1 MKIAVA
7 QLYYEGNDFN
17 LTITDLEDF
26 VCHEG
31 AEVLSEGLLAGEI
44 GGFVSAIRDQA
55 VISDQLE
62 ILPTLAASALSGGR
76 VSRVAFEDLCK
87 RLITPMAE
95 AGDVDAVLLSLHGA
109 TIVEGI
115 DDAEGLLLVR
125 LRQLLGRHLPIVV
138 TLDLHANVTEKMV
151 AHADILVGYQTCPH
165 EDAFDTGFKA
175 AQYLLAMLKTGKKP
189 QLSWQKLPMITPV
202 DAHNTLLEGVY
213 KELFERLAEIENC
226 ESVLSASLFSVQPW
240 LDIPDLGFSVLV
252 YTWQEEAQHGLHYQA
267 AFAEQVWASREELL
281 VEKEPLRQSIKAAL
295 VDDRPP
301 VILVNASD
309 SIPAGAPGDNTLVL
323 AALLEAQPQRPVYVA
338 LVDPEAAQRALQ
350 AGVGAKI
357 TLPLGG
363 KRDTLFCSPL
373 TVSARVGYC
382 AVATAIIEGPV
393 LSGGV
398 IKLGLCAILH
408 IGELSIV
415 VTTKSFPGHDP
426 AIYRSVGLCP
436 ESAQAVVVNSAIHY
450 RANYRAIS
458 ENFVL
463 LDTPGASTSNFSTLP
478 FRRIRRP
485 IFPLDPVT

>member
-189 QLSWQKLPMITPV
+189 QLSWQNLPMITPGG
-202 DAHNTLLEGVY
+202 ASPCYPLRCFRCSRGWIFL
-213 KELFERLAEIENC
+213 I
-226 ESVLSASLFSVQPW
+226 SASVFW
-240 LDIPDLGFSVLV
+240 
-252 YTWQEEAQHGLHYQA
+252 
-267 AFAEQVWASREELL
+267 
-281 VEKEPLRQSIKAAL
+281 
-295 VDDRPP
+295 
-301 VILVNASD
+301 
-309 SIPAGAPGDNTLVL
+309 
-323 AALLEAQPQRPVYVA
+323 
-338 LVDPEAAQRALQ
+338 
-350 AGVGAKI
+350 
-357 TLPLGG
+357 
-363 KRDTLFCSPL
+363 C
-373 TVSARVGYC
+373 
-382 AVATAIIEGPV
+382 
-393 LSGGV
+393 
-398 IKLGLCAILH
+398 
-408 IGELSIV
+408 
-415 VTTKSFPGHDP
+415 
-426 AIYRSVGLCP
+426 
-436 ESAQAVVVNSAIHY
+436 
-450 RANYRAIS
+450 
-458 ENFVL
+458 
-463 LDTPGASTSNFSTLP
+463 TPGRKRLSMAYITKLLLRSRSGHLGKNCWSKKSL
-478 FRRIRRP
+478 
-485 IFPLDPVT
+485 